1 MLANE
6 SFKLAAGPLNTVQ
19 DARSAACQRPA
30 DAATALSVNGIG
42 NSNNFKT
49 DIITDPV
56 IGSLGVIAGR
66 SQEGSMA
73 QEPEN
78 RSWTAVK
85 SQAKALAMFIE
96 GCSVNLGAYIKLIR
110 EYDERTILAGV
121 IATLMR
127 KHFPCGRGPL
137 KRPGGFFTRR
147 CQEFQRDGI
156 PSEVA
161 AWVERC
167 GHLPYR
173 EIDAALEA
181 AARVHRRM
189 GDRPPAHSQHEA
201 PGAITTPIYPPGRG
215 DWMSRTEADALCV
228 RISKEDLSVSVR
240 RIQHVDLETGEV
252 HVVEVVIDGVP
263 YVFASACDWEDYR
276 SRLRAI
282 EETDK
287 GPEPEEGWGVW
298 NT

>member
-6 SFKLAAGPLNTVQ
+6 SCKLAAGPLNTVQ

-30 DAATALSVNGIG
+30 NAATALSVNGIG

-56 IGSLGVIAGR
+56 IESLGVIAGR
-66 SQEGSMA
+66 SREGSMA

-96 GCSVNLGAYIKLIR
+96 ECSVNLGAYIKLIR
-110 EYDERTILAGV
+110 EYDGRTILAGV

-161 AWVERC
+161 AWIERC
-167 GHLPYR
+167 GHLSYQ

-181 AARVHRRM
+181 ASRVRPRM
-189 GDRPPAHSQHEA
+189 DDCPPVRLQSVV
-201 PGAITTPIYPPGRG
+201 PDAIPTPIYPPGQG
-215 DWMSRTEADALCV
+215 DWMSRTEAGALEE
-228 RISKEDLSVSVR
+228 RISKEDQSVGVKQ
-240 RIQHVDLETGEV
+240 IQRVCLAAGEV
-252 HVVEVVIDGVP
+252 YVVEVVVDGVP
-263 YVFASACDWEDYR
+263 YVFASECDWENYR

-282 EETDK
+282 EEADK
-287 GPEPEEGWGVW
+287 CPEPEEGWGVW